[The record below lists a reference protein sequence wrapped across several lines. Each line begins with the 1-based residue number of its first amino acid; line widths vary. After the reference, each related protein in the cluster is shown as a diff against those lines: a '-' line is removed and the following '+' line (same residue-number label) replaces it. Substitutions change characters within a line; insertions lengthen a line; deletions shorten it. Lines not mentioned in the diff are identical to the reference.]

1 MNMQE
6 EVLKKL
12 STMRKKK
19 GLTKDALAEALG
31 CASGEYAKKE
41 KGAAP
46 ISTGEWIK
54 IAESMNVPV
63 CAFFSNVSMESA
75 KDGNIL
81 LHGYNRL
88 STKGRTAIMALL
100 NAFLRAQWSGTKVSR
115 KPGVRALGQNG
126 RGASR
131 RSAA

>member
-1 MNMQE
+1 MNTQE

-19 GLTKDALAEALG
+19 GISKETLSQAIG
-31 CASGEYAKKE
+31 CGAGEYVKKE
-41 KGAAP
+41 KGKAP
-46 ISTGEWIK
+46 ISTGEWIR
-54 IAESMNVPV
+54 IAESMSVPV
-63 CAFFSNVSMESA
+63 CAFFSNVSTESA
-75 KDGNIL
+75 KDSNIL

-100 NAFLRAQWSGTKVSR
+100 NAFLRAQWSGAKVSR
-115 KPGVRALGQNG
+115 KPRVKARASSG
-126 RGASR
+126 RTASR

>member
-1 MNMQE
+1 MNTQE

-19 GLTKDALAEALG
+19 GLSKEIMSQAIG
-31 CASGEYAKKE
+31 CGTGEYAKKE
-41 KGAAP
+41 KGTAP
-46 ISTGEWIK
+46 ISTGEWIR
-54 IAESMNVPV
+54 IAESLNVPV
-63 CAFFSNVSMESA
+63 CAFFSNVSMDSA
-75 KDGNIL
+75 KDSNIL

-100 NAFLRAQWSGTKVSR
+100 NAFLRAQWSGAKVSR
-115 KPGVRALGQNG
+115 KPRVKARGSNG
-126 RGASR
+126 RAASR